1 MFPTLNIGPLAIHTP
16 GLILLIGVWVGLLRT
31 ERFARQLRLD
41 PNRIYNLVLISLLS
55 GLVGARLAYAAENPG
70 AFSGN
75 LLGLLALTPNM
86 LDPFGGIAAALL
98 VALIYGRKK
107 NLPLWATLDALTP
120 AAAVFM
126 IVLGFS
132 HLASGKAYGAPTE
145 LPWSVFLSGANR
157 HPTQLYEILAAV
169 TAAVL
174 VWPRSNQVWA
184 EIPGVRFLALSS
196 LSAAFRIFL
205 EAFRGDSTVVFIVFR
220 LPQLIGLLILAWS
233 LWMLGRRFSSNII
246 AANLPAEKVNS
257 DG

>member
-1 MFPTLNIGPLAIHTP
+1 MFPTINVGPLAIHTP

-31 ERFARQLRLD
+31 ERFARQLQLD
-41 PNRIYNLVLISLLS
+41 PNRIYNLVLLSLLF
-55 GLVGARLAYAAENPG
+55 GLVGSRLAYAAENPG
-70 AFSGN
+70 AFSNN

-98 VALIYGRKK
+98 AAVIYGRKK
-107 NLPLWATLDALTP
+107 NLPLWPTLDALTP

-132 HLASGKAYGAPTE
+132 HLASGSAYGTPTD
-145 LPWSVFLSGANR
+145 LPWGILLSGANR
-157 HPTQLYEILAAV
+157 HPAQIYEILAAV
-169 TAAVL
+169 TAAL
-174 VWPRSNQVWA
+174 LIWPRRDQIWA
-184 EIPGVRFLALSS
+184 EISGVRFLAFTS

-205 EAFRGDSTVVFIVFR
+205 EAFRGDSKVVFSVIR

-233 LWMLGRRFSSNII
+233 LWMLGRRFSRDKI
-246 AANLPAEKVNS
+246 AANLPAENVNR